1 MVCLENNKNALTD
14 QLITFTFKGMDVG
27 FQTSTDDDGCASGI
41 PWGTKYSI
49 TPSAL
54 GKTLIPDLDIIREFT
69 YDFSGEIARVR
80 ISNVSDCY
88 GSNYAY
94 KVEYN

>member
-1 MVCLENNKNALTD
+1 M
-14 QLITFTFKGMDVG
+14 
-27 FQTSTDDDGCASGI
+27 
-41 PWGTKYSI
+41 
-49 TPSAL
+49 PSAL